1 MLSKKY
7 HSLLNTWKARLDP
20 RYSHTRCPVCIF
32 LVDVDGN
39 GNMVTHGPN
48 EIPCIGSQ
56 RNDEELAEEL
66 DRGAPVESVV
76 EPLHTD
82 GEATH

>member
-1 MLSKKY
+1 MKY
-7 HSLLNTWKARLDP
+7 HSILATWKAWLDP
-20 RYSHTRCPVCIF
+20 RYSHTRCPLCTY

-39 GNMVTHGPN
+39 GNMVTHGSG
-48 EIPCIGSQ
+48 EQPCLGSE

-66 DRGAPVESVV
+66 ERGQTPQPQVPA
-76 EPLHTD
+76 LDTD

>member
-7 HSLLNTWKARLDP
+7 HSLLATWKALLDP

-32 LVDVDGN
+32 VVDVDGN
-39 GNMVTHGPN
+39 GNMVTHGPL
-48 EIPCIGSQ
+48 EVPCAGSG

-66 DRGAPVESVV
+66 DA
-76 EPLHTD
+76 
-82 GEATH
+82 EAKTG